1 MGNEDLFDGERGSFD
16 GERGGTSLRRYQ
28 IRGLEYS
35 VFCAIGMA
43 FPLVYVSQLC
53 FSAEHRRNLTKHDSR
68 NEERVSLYCL
78 FVERSPSY
86 TYVCVHICVSVRVGQ
101 YTFLSFEE
109 RIRQNIRMQFETSQQ

>member
-1 MGNEDLFDGERGSFD
+1 MFLS
-16 GERGGTSLRRYQ
+16 
-28 IRGLEYS
+28 
-35 VFCAIGMA
+35 
-43 FPLVYVSQLC
+43 YVSQLC

-109 RIRQNIRMQFETSQQ
+109 RIRQNIYECSLRLANSDGANMCREYDARSC